1 MNKSARHNNARS
13 QAQPKP
19 AARPPPPHQS
29 PPIHPPAPRAIP
41 EQQRAAVLCS
51 RLACVG
57 RLVTMAT
64 AWVRSL
70 SCRSYGV
77 ADAVVAPSPTTSKK
91 TQTFPV
97 SCATAEDV
105 RDSVATPARHA
116 SWKHEKPPRR
126 ERRRGG
132 QERERERQQQD
143 GRPRARKKPKQAFM
157 PSPLPAAPATS
168 AFLTMAELPE
178 GHSSR
183 QVVELIFSSGWGPAA
198 APPEVEAMFRVHS
211 AARAV
216 ARFEDARA
224 AARAHGAAARCGADG
239 NEMMRFQCRPAAGP
253 GGSCGVFG
261 AGVATCQLG
270 PYSSAVRTF
279 ACSGAAHARAAASS
293 PSPGAGRRAMLVCR
307 VIAGRVRPAH
317 GLDQPGRHHRSS
329 DYDSVDMGDGELV
342 VLDSRAVLPCFLIIY
357 KV

>member
-1 MNKSARHNNARS
+1 
-13 QAQPKP
+13 
-19 AARPPPPHQS
+19 
-29 PPIHPPAPRAIP
+29 
-41 EQQRAAVLCS
+41 
-51 RLACVG
+51 
-57 RLVTMAT
+57 MAT

-77 ADAVVAPSPTTSKK
+77 ADAVVAPSPTPSKK
-91 TQTFPV
+91 APQTLPV

-105 RDSVATPARHA
+105 RDSVASARHA
-116 SWKHEKPPRR
+116 LKHQKPLR

-132 QERERERQQQD
+132 QERERERERRQEA
-143 GRPRARKKPKQAFM
+143 RPRPKKKPKQAAAAFM

-198 APPEVEAMFRVHS
+198 AAPEVEAMFRVHS

-224 AARAHGAAARCGADG
+224 AARVHGAAARCGADG
-239 NEMMRFQCRPAAGP
+239 NEMMRFQCRPAAG
-253 GGSCGVFG
+253 GAGGVFG

-270 PYSSAVRTF
+270 PSGSVVRTF
-279 ACSGAAHARAAASS
+279 ACSGAAHARAATS
-293 PSPGAGRRAMLVCR
+293 SPGAGRAMLVCR

-317 GLDQPGRHHRSS
+317 GVDQPGRYYRSS

>member
-1 MNKSARHNNARS
+1 
-13 QAQPKP
+13 
-19 AARPPPPHQS
+19 
-29 PPIHPPAPRAIP
+29 
-41 EQQRAAVLCS
+41 
-51 RLACVG
+51 
-57 RLVTMAT
+57 MAT

-77 ADAVVAPSPTTSKK
+77 ADAVVAPSPTPSKK
-91 TQTFPV
+91 MSQTFPV
-97 SCATAEDV
+97 SCAAAEDV
-105 RDSVATPARHA
+105 RDSVAPPARHA

-132 QERERERQQQD
+132 QDERERQQD
-143 GRPRARKKPKQAFM
+143 ARPRARKKPKQAFM
-157 PSPLPAAPATS
+157 PSPSPAAPAPS

-183 QVVELIFSSGWGPAA
+183 QVVELIFSSGWGPATQ

-239 NEMMRFQCRPAAGP
+239 NEMMRFQCRPAAGA
-253 GGSCGVFG
+253 VFG

-270 PYSSAVRTF
+270 PCSSAVRTF
-279 ACSGAAHARAAASS
+279 ACSGAAHARAAASFS

-317 GLDQPGRHHRSS
+317 GLDQHGRHHRSP